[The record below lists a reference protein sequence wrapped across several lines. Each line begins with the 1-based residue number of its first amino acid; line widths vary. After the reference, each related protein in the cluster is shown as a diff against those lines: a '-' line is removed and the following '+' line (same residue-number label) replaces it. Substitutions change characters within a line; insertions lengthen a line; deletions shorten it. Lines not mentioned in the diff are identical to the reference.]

1 MATCPYCYGAL
12 SERHKCRPA
21 QRARPVLWRATLTVI
36 GAGCLSLVSMAIWPD
51 HVPGIALAAGGV
63 LGYAVAMA
71 KGRP

>member
-1 MATCPYCYGAL
+1 MATCPHCLGAL

-21 QRARPVLWRATLTVI
+21 RKARPVLWRATMTVL
-36 GAGCLSLVSMAIWPD
+36 GAGGLAMVSMAIWPE

-71 KGRP
+71 TRR